1 MHLENLKIFYNIVID
16 ISSFLFTIVI
26 CGHTE
31 SHQNYRD
38 NIFSRP
44 NLKFVSCYFYDLGTE
59 IELNND
65 LIV

>member
-1 MHLENLKIFYNIVID
+1 MHLENLKILYSIVID

-26 CGHTE
+26 CGHPE

-44 NLKFVSCYFYDLGTE
+44 HLKFVSMTLGTE